1 MRVESA
7 QITLNAQHEEL
18 HRTLR
23 QETLQ
28 ARLGERASRGHGPPP
43 PLSPDTLS
51 LSPEAR
57 ALQPVRGEVPLD
69 GEEHLG
75 PHDRLALDILRR
87 FFKALTGREMQVFSP
102 EELSRDMARV
112 QNRSAEFT
120 AQLETTRVSVDQ
132 AAAASGSGAGLAYDY
147 YESHFEYEK
156 VSFSAE
162 GVIKTRDGREIRFSV
177 RLDMSRTFYSEHR
190 ESLRLGDAAQ
200 KVDPLVVNFDGN
212 AAELGDTRFAFDLD
226 SDGRS
231 EQLALLKPGSAFL
244 ALDKNGDGQINDG
257 RELFGPTTGN
267 GFRELAAYDE
277 DGNGFI
283 DAGDSVYDRLRLWL
297 LGADGS
303 RKLVGLGE
311 KGIGAIFLG
320 HLATPFQLRDA
331 ANDALGEVAASGVYF
346 GEDGGSGTVQEV
358 NYVL

>member
-7 QITLNAQHEEL
+7 HIALQAQHEAL
-18 HRTLR
+18 HKTTR

-28 ARLGERASRGHGPPP
+28 ARLGERASRGNGPPVP
-43 PLSPDTLS
+43 ILPDHPS
-51 LSPEAR
+51 FSPEAR
-57 ALQPVRGEVPLD
+57 ALQPTRTEIPLD

-75 PHDRLALDILRR
+75 PRDRLALDILRR

-102 EELSRDMARV
+102 DELSRDMARV
-112 QNRSAEFT
+112 QNQGAEFM

-132 AAAASGSGAGLAYDY
+132 VAASAGGGAGLAYDY

-156 VSFSAE
+156 VSFSAQ
-162 GVIKTRDGREIRFSV
+162 GVIKTRDGREISFSV
-177 RLDMSRTFYSEHR
+177 QLDMSRTFYSEHR
-190 ESLRLGDAAQ
+190 ESLRLGEAEQ

-212 AAELGDTRFAFDLD
+212 AAELGDTRFTFDLD

-231 EQLALLKPGSAFL
+231 EQLVFLKPGSAFL
-244 ALDKNGDGQINDG
+244 ALDNNGDGEVNDG
-257 RELFGPTTGN
+257 RELFGPATGN

-277 DGNGFI
+277 DGNDFI
-283 DAGDSVYDRLRLWL
+283 DAGDSIYDRLRLWL
-297 LGADGS
+297 LGTDGS
-303 RKLVGLGE
+303 QKLVGLGE

-331 ANDALGEVAASGVYF
+331 ANEALGEVAASGVYL
-346 GEDGGSGTVQEV
+346 GEDGGGGTIQEV